1 MSAELILMAKSLA
14 AASIAATVLLIGWL
28 IIRYRKIRRQN
39 GELIKQKEVMFSFV
53 HDVGEVFSER
63 DSVDVDPLLGRALQY
78 ALRTT
83 RAGAGVIY
91 LMDPDGRFLR
101 ARAVSGGLVP
111 SVIETI
117 PDDLMNGESPS
128 TVVRKRILEE
138 RALIPDS
145 LPAQVAAAERGI
157 LIADAEIDPRVP
169 AHHHPLIRI
178 RSMVSVP
185 MRFRQISMGAMFVFN
200 PVDGAPFTE
209 ADLNLLQ
216 ALADQASVSVHFA
229 QLRDE
234 LDAKRRL
241 DHDLAIARRIQMS
254 LLPRHMPKVPGLDIA
269 AFNLPANEIGGDYYD
284 VVAVDD
290 DHWGIAIADV
300 SGKGVSGALM
310 MTVCRSVLRAQAPG
324 SVHPASML
332 NSLCR
337 VLAPDLGEDM
347 FVTML
352 YLVYNPRTRELRIA
366 RAGHDRPIWDKASTG
381 DQVPVESPGAAIG
394 MGSPELFEQMLQE
407 TSIILSPGDRVTLYT
422 DGITEAANEHDE
434 DFGIERLKSALLED
448 PRASAAESL
457 MRVQDH
463 VIRFAGGRG
472 QKDDMTMLCIVAE
485 SASP

>member
-1 MSAELILMAKSLA
+1 MNSDTLHLAEIIVSAAFLVAMLFV
-14 AASIAATVLLIGWL
+14 TLLVV
-28 IIRYRKIRRQN
+28 RYRNIRRQN

-91 LMDPDGRFLR
+91 LMDSDGRSLR
-101 ARAVSGGLVP
+101 ARAISGGLVP
-111 SVIETI
+111 SVIEPI
-117 PDDLMNGESPS
+117 PDDLLGGESPS
-128 TVVRKRILEE
+128 TAVRQRIMDE
-138 RALIPDS
+138 RALIPGS
-145 LPAQVAAAERGI
+145 LPAQVAAADRGM
-157 LIADAEIDPRVP
+157 LFADAEIDPRVP
-169 AHHHPLIRI
+169 VHHHPLVRI
-178 RSMVSVP
+178 RSAVGVP
-185 MRFRQISMGAMFVFN
+185 MRFRQISMGSMFVFN
-200 PVDGAPFTE
+200 PVDGMPFTE

-241 DHDLAIARRIQMS
+241 DHDLSIARRIQTS
-254 LLPRHMPKVPGLDIA
+254 LLPRNMPKVPGLDIA

-284 VVAVDD
+284 VVPVDD
-290 DHWGIAIADV
+290 DHWGIAVADV

-324 SVHPASML
+324 SIHPAPML
-332 NSLCR
+332 HSLCR

-352 YLVYNPRTRELRIA
+352 YLVYCPRTRELRIA
-366 RAGHDRPIWDKASTG
+366 RAGHDRPLWDQAASG
-381 DQVPVESPGAAIG
+381 DQVQIESPGPAIG
-394 MGSPELFEQMLQE
+394 MGTPELFEQMLQE
-407 TSIILSPGDRVTLYT
+407 TSIVLSPGDRVTLYT
-422 DGITEAANEHDE
+422 DGITEAVNEHDE
-434 DFGIERLKSALLED
+434 DFGIERLKSALLQA

-485 SASP
+485 